1 MAVKDGEA
9 VVVDG
14 AGTGVGE
21 VEGKVHP
28 LVHFGRQE
36 RIRGVPGGTTNGRGK
51 RRMSSMYLHHS
62 LPLQLLVLVVLT
74 HTYTNIQNKYTYTQ
88 RL

>member
-36 RIRGVPGGTTNGRGK
+36 RIRGVPGGPRTDGGK
-51 RRMSSMYLHHS
+51 GG
-62 LPLQLLVLVVLT
+62 
-74 HTYTNIQNKYTYTQ
+74 
-88 RL
+88 

>member
-14 AGTGVGE
+14 TGAGVGE

-28 LVHFGRQE
+28 LVHLRRFE
-36 RIRGVPGGTTNGRGK
+36 RIRGVPGGEGK
-51 RRMSSMYLHHS
+51 YGGEGG
-62 LPLQLLVLVVLT
+62 
-74 HTYTNIQNKYTYTQ
+74 
-88 RL
+88 